1 MIISIFNK
9 KGGVGKTS
17 LSFSLARDLKYFL
30 ISNDDSVIEL
40 CYEGKAKI
48 MQEPKIIDNC
58 IYDFGGFV
66 TPHISHILEISN
78 YIIVPLTSDLNS
90 LKKTV
95 QTVKEI
101 NSTNIVFVANK
112 SEKEDFKEIENYLES
127 HFKFPIFEVKNSRIW
142 AKTFKEKKSVSEI
155 KNESKINSYVYKNS
169 ISGYEDLLKYLKK

>member
-17 LSFSLARDLKYFL
+17 LSFSLAKDLKYFL

-40 CYEGKAKI
+40 CYKDKAKI
-48 MQEPKIIDNC
+48 MQEPKIIDDC
-58 IYDFGGFV
+58 VYDFGGFV
-66 TPHISHILEISN
+66 TPHISKILEISD
-78 YIIVPLTSDLNS
+78 YIIIPLTSDLNS

-101 NSTNIVFVANK
+101 ENTNIIFVANK

-127 HFKFPIFEVKNSRIW
+127 YFKFPIFEIKNSRIW

-155 KNESKINSYVYKNS
+155 KTKNKLNNFVYRDALG
-169 ISGYEDLLKYLKK
+169 GYEDLLKYLKK

>member
-1 MIISIFNK
+1 MIISVFNK
-9 KGGVGKTS
+9 KGGTGKTS
-17 LSFSLARDLKYFL
+17 LSYSLAKDLNYFL

-66 TPHISHILEISN
+66 TPHISHILEMSN

-95 QTVKEI
+95 QTVREI
-101 NSTNIVFVANK
+101 KNTKIIFVANK
-112 SEKEDFKEIENYLES
+112 SEKEDFKEIEDYLGS
-127 HFKFPIFEVKNSRIW
+127 HFKFPIFEIKNSRIW

-155 KNESKINSYVYKNS
+155 KKESKLNRYIYKNS
-169 ISGYEDLLKYLKK
+169 IDGYEDLLKYLRK